1 MNKVVAV
8 EEVGD
13 GVGDGKPLAK
23 ANGRK
28 RKLGEEKQ
36 KSLDDC
42 LVTWIASSTVPTRVV
57 EDVNFKKL
65 LRSLNAEVTS
75 LDFNY
80 VKPCFDLLQFSYNLI
95 TMTKGFSNLN
105 RFVLTL
111 TINFLTV
118 SSSVL
123 YKGSQKSVTTCQK
136 AAAF

>member
-80 VKPCFDLLQFSYNLI
+80 VKPCFDLLQFSYNC
-95 TMTKGFSNLN
+95 T
-105 RFVLTL
+105 TL
-111 TINFLTV
+111 
-118 SSSVL
+118 
-123 YKGSQKSVTTCQK
+123 
-136 AAAF
+136 